1 MAGTSELE
9 NFVRKFIF
17 LWKSGC
23 NAKLSVEAKA
33 GEAFVN
39 LSVGL
44 GQAVPVVPARRRG
57 GAAARQRRTERRAA
71 ERLSSAKVEENSN
84 VKNENTDDQFTSENK
99 FGQTHSTCT
108 SLPNPEIEGTAEEAA
123 QATFDVMVEAH
134 DKCKNDDVIEALE
147 ENFFGNLKDKKIE
160 KSDPRG
166 YFNIREAAKEVLDVQ
181 KVYRIKVRN
190 EEVIT
195 DIVERWKKPYEFDDL
210 AFTNAVHGEV
220 AIKIK
225 DVKRVR

>member
-1 MAGTSELE
+1 M
-9 NFVRKFIF
+9 R
-17 LWKSGC
+17 
-23 NAKLSVEAKA
+23 
-33 GEAFVN
+33 
-39 LSVGL
+39 
-44 GQAVPVVPARRRG
+44 
-57 GAAARQRRTERRAA
+57 
-71 ERLSSAKVEENSN
+71 
-84 VKNENTDDQFTSENK
+84 
-99 FGQTHSTCT
+99 
-108 SLPNPEIEGTAEEAA
+108 SLI
-123 QATFDVMVEAH
+123 Q
-134 DKCKNDDVIEALE
+134 
-147 ENFFGNLKDKKIE
+147 
-160 KSDPRG
+160 RG